1 MGWDPRWHELI
12 RRSDPTS
19 SIAVDIRTS
28 DPLPE
33 REPGPVTLIDDAAHR
48 TPVATALGVTA
59 RRTGMRL
66 VNRVPALRRR
76 MARGMQRVRDSEL
89 V

>member
-1 MGWDPRWHELI
+1 MARADPPVRPVLDDRD
-12 RRSDPTS
+12 RRPHP
-19 SIAVDIRTS
+19 